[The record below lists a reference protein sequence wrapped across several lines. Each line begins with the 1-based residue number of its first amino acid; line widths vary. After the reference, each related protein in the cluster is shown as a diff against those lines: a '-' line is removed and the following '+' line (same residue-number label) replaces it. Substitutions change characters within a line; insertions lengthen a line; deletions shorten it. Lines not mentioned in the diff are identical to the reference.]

1 MVSIKVEKYLE
12 VGGTNKLF
20 SFAYTLEA
28 GSALGITGPSGCG
41 KTSLLKMISGL
52 MSPKSAEVSIG
63 QVKLTDTLEG
73 IEVPLDKRE
82 IAMVF
87 QDQALFPNMTIAQH
101 IQFINK
107 GVQESEIERML
118 HRLQLDEQLHTFP
131 DKLSGGQKQRLAILL
146 AIVSCPKLLL
156 LDEPFTALD
165 DLMRAEVIAL
175 LKDYAEGRNLPII
188 LVSHQI
194 QILDQFCEQLIKL
207 PALQV

>member
-12 VGGTNKLF
+12 VGGANKLF
-20 SFAYTLEA
+20 SFTCTLEA

-63 QVKLTDTLEG
+63 QVILTDTRKG

-82 IAMVF
+82 VAMVF

-107 GVQESEIERML
+107 GVQESEVQGML
-118 HRLQLDEQLHTFP
+118 QRLQLDEQLYTFP
-131 DKLSGGQKQRLAILL
+131 NKLSGGQKQRLAILL
-146 AIVSCPKLLL
+146 SLVACPKLLL

-175 LKDYAEGRNLPII
+175 LKDYAEARNLPII

-194 QILDQFCEQLIKL
+194 QIVEQFCEQLIKL
-207 PALQV
+207 PPL

>member
-12 VGGTNKLF
+12 VGGANKLF
-20 SFAYTLEA
+20 SFACTLEP

-52 MSPKSAEVSIG
+52 ISPKLAEVSIG
-63 QVKLTDTLEG
+63 QVILTDTRKG

-82 IAMVF
+82 VAMVF

-107 GVQESEIERML
+107 GVQESEIQQML
-118 HRLQLDEQLHTFP
+118 QRLQLDEQLHTFP

-146 AIVSCPKLLL
+146 ALVSCPKLLL

-165 DLMRAEVIAL
+165 DLMRIEVISL
-175 LKDYAEGRNLPII
+175 LKDYAEAQNLPII

-194 QILDQFCEQLIKL
+194 QIVEQFCEQLIKL
-207 PALQV
+207 PAL

>member
-12 VGGTNKLF
+12 VGGANKLF
-20 SFAYTLEA
+20 SFACTLES

-52 MSPKSAEVSIG
+52 MSPRSAEVSIG
-63 QVKLTDTLEG
+63 QVILTDTRKG

-82 IAMVF
+82 VAMVF
-87 QDQALFPNMTIAQH
+87 QAQALFPNMTIAQH

-118 HRLQLDEQLHTFP
+118 HRLQLDEQLFTFP

-146 AIVSCPKLLL
+146 ALVSCPKILL

-165 DLMRAEVIAL
+165 DLMRAEVITL
-175 LKDYAEGRNLPII
+175 LKNYVKDRNLPII

-194 QILDQFCEQLIKL
+194 QILEQFCEQLIKL
-207 PALQV
+207 PAL